1 MSILSDKDIKECVKT
16 GDIII
21 RPFNEKNLSPS
32 SYDVRLGEFYY
43 KKEFNLN
50 HNIKW
55 FNPYNQEQ
63 VNKLWILKEAQT
75 VTDDMVET
83 YKLKKGSKYI
93 IVPPRETILAHTI
106 EFIGGVN
113 NITTMMQCR
122 SSYGRSCVTVC
133 KCSGWGDVSFY
144 NRYVM
149 EIENCNNISVI
160 LTVGERIAQIVF
172 ARTGETEKKYCGS
185 YQHTDD
191 IEQLIK
197 DWKPEMMLPRLKY
210 D

>member
-63 VNKLWILKEAQT
+63 VNK
-75 VTDDMVET
+75 
-83 YKLKKGSKYI
+83 
-93 IVPPRETILAHTI
+93 
-106 EFIGGVN
+106 
-113 NITTMMQCR
+113 
-122 SSYGRSCVTVC
+122 
-133 KCSGWGDVSFY
+133 
-144 NRYVM
+144 
-149 EIENCNNISVI
+149 
-160 LTVGERIAQIVF
+160 
-172 ARTGETEKKYCGS
+172 
-185 YQHTDD
+185 
-191 IEQLIK
+191 
-197 DWKPEMMLPRLKY
+197 
-210 D
+210 